1 MDDLRDKLS
10 GQRNWLEQIL
20 LQIPGFQ
27 GYLEKEH
34 RREADHLLRQHLA
47 GRLAEAKRR
56 LNERILALT
65 NSGRM
70 TWLQRLNPVSS
81 LLEKLEGRV
90 RFARHGYSGF
100 FDAAKIGTA
109 ELDRLY
115 AFDAAL
121 VRELD
126 ELVDQT
132 AALAG
137 DSGNEAAFALEV
149 EALQARLRALDARLD
164 ERDAAVEG
172 RKTS

>member
-20 LQIPGFQ
+20 LKIPGFQ

-56 LNERILALT
+56 LNERILMLT
-65 NSGRM
+65 NTGCLS
-70 TWLQRLNPVSS
+70 WLQRLNPVANQ
-81 LLEKLEGRV
+81 LEKLEGRV

-100 FDAAKIGTA
+100 FDAAKVGTA

-115 AFDAAL
+115 AFDASL
-121 VRELD
+121 LREVD
-126 ELVDQT
+126 ELVDQI
-132 AALAG
+132 AALAAG
-137 DSGNEAAFALEV
+137 SGNESAFALEV
-149 EALQARLRALDARLD
+149 EALQTRLRALDARLD
-164 ERDAAVEG
+164 DRDAAVEG

>member
-1 MDDLRDKLS
+1 MDDLRDKTA
-10 GQRNWLEQIL
+10 GQRNWLEHIL
-20 LQIPGFQ
+20 LKVPGFQ

-56 LNERILALT
+56 LNDRILVLT
-65 NSGRM
+65 NTGRM
-70 TWLQRLNPVSS
+70 SWLQRLSPASS

-100 FDAAKIGTA
+100 FDAAKVGAA

-121 VRELD
+121 LRELD
-126 ELVDQT
+126 ELAAQT
-132 AALAG
+132 AALAE
-137 DSGNEAAFALEV
+137 SSSNEAAFALEV
-149 EALQARLRALDARLD
+149 EALQTRLRALDARLD

-172 RKTS
+172 PKTS